1 MFINNKYLKHYNN
14 LCDKA
19 RSRSTIEG
27 YFEKHH
33 VIPRSLGGTDD
44 SSNIVLLSAREHYI
58 AHKILV
64 RITSGVFKFKMINA
78 WFRMS
83 CQGINPAFAF
93 INSRKFEQARIA
105 FTNTAGWALRGRTY
119 EQIHGAERAQEL
131 KQQRSTQKS
140 YERKGKSWEEIFGSK
155 KAAEMKQIRGAQSIV
170 WNTGRKHSP
179 ETRSLISQAAKQRTY
194 KTVEC
199 LCGRHITTHNL
210 VKHQLSCKLIS
221 KREDL

>member
-19 RSRSTIEG
+19 RSRSAFEG

-33 VIPRSLGGTDD
+33 VIPKSLGGTDD
-44 SSNIVLLSAREHYI
+44 TSNIVLLSAREHYI

-64 RITSGVFKFKMINA
+64 RITNGTSKFKMINA

-83 CQGINPAFAF
+83 CQGVNPAFDF
-93 INSRKFEQARIA
+93 INSRKFEQARMA
-105 FTNTAGWALRGRTY
+105 FASTAGWALKGRTY
-119 EQIHGAERAQEL
+119 EQIHGVEKAHKL
-131 KQQRSTQKS
+131 KQQKSTQKS
-140 YERKGKSWEEIFGSK
+140 HERKGKSWEEIFGSE

-179 ETRSLISQAAKQRTY
+179 ETRLLISEAAKQRTY
-194 KTVEC
+194 KTIEC
-199 LCGRHITTHNL
+199 SCGRHITTHNL
-210 VKHQLSCKLIS
+210 IKHQSSCKLFG
-221 KREDL
+221 KRENL